1 MGKQVRKSKEEI
13 ATIDCNLIT
22 IETAEGE
29 FGFDTANQIS
39 VEPQTEEEDA
49 VKLVVKGIL
58 RAQKPKVV
66 TITGHEITLT
76 DNVFNPE
83 LVLVLQGGTIKYAA
97 DDPDKIIGYAPPIAG
112 SSDKGEKFKLNAYTA
127 QYDASGQI
135 VQYEKI
141 TYPNCQGVPVAF
153 GSEDG
158 AFRAPEYTIISA
170 PKQGEA
176 PYEINYVNELPELVE
191 NPTIEELEVTSTPGT
206 KAGYTRV
213 SVAPA
218 PDSDDVLIWK
228 RFETESNAVPEVKS
242 IVLDKEITVSTNW
255 GSTSPNPNYAYV
267 QQGGEISVPSEVY
280 IVVVKGKDIGN
291 NIVKAKA
298 VGYAS
303 VSAL

>member
-1 MGKQVRKSKEEI
+1 MSKQVRKSKEEI

-58 RAQKPKVV
+58 RAQKPKSV
-66 TITGHEITLT
+66 TITGNEITLT

-83 LVLVLQGGTIKYAA
+83 LVLVLQGGTIKYST
-97 DDPDKIIGYAPPIAG
+97 DNPDKIIGYAPPVAG
-112 SSDKGEKFKLNAYTA
+112 SPDKGEKFKLNAYTA

-135 VQYEKI
+135 MQYEKI

-158 AFRAPEYTIISA
+158 AFRAPEYTISSA

-176 PYEINYVNELPELVE
+176 PYEISYVNELPELVE

-206 KAGYTRV
+206 KSGYTRV

-228 RFETESNAVPEVKS
+228 RFENESNAAAEVKS

-255 GSTSPNPNYAYV
+255 EGSSPNPNYAYA
-267 QQGGEISVPSEVY
+267 QQGGEILLPTGTYV
-280 IVVVKGKDIGN
+280 VVVKGKDIGN
-291 NIVKAKA
+291 NVVKAKA
-298 VGYAS
+298 VGYAL

>member
-13 ATIDCNLIT
+13 ATIDCSLVT

-66 TITGHEITLT
+66 TVTGNEITLT

-83 LVLVLQGGTIKYAA
+83 LVLVLQGGTIKYAS
-97 DDPDKIIGYAPPIAG
+97 DNPDKIIGYAPPVAG
-112 SSDKGEKFKLNAYTA
+112 SPDKGEKFKLNAYTA

-158 AFRAPEYTIISA
+158 AFRAPEYTISSA

-176 PYEINYVNELPELVE
+176 PYEINYVDELPKLVE
-191 NPTIEELEVTSTPGT
+191 NPRVEDLKITSVPG
-206 KAGYTRV
+206 KQVGYTRV

-218 PDSDDVLIWK
+218 PDSDEVLIWK
-228 RFETESNAVPEVKS
+228 RFEENYDVVPEVRGMA
-242 IVLDKEITVSTNW
+242 LDEQITVSTSW
-255 GSTSPNPNYAYV
+255 ESSTPNPNYAYV
-267 QQGGEISVPSEVY
+267 QQGGEIMVPSGKYVA
-280 IVVVKGKDIGN
+280 VVKGKNIGN
-291 NIVKAKA
+291 NVVKAKA
-298 VGYAS
+298 AGYAL